1 MLVLVSL
8 RQARQRQKGEGTEA
22 DHQVHENNIRPVSH
36 YATTPRR
43 LRFFMFN
50 LRTRLEARAV
60 FVRDT
65 TWATRSR
72 AKWSAVRYVLAVIIV
87 LSSFFVGVCV
97 WVRRL
102 GIGTAPM

>member
-8 RQARQRQKGEGTEA
+8 WQARQGQEGEGTEA

-36 YATTPRR
+36 ATTPRR

-65 TWATRSR
+65 
-72 AKWSAVRYVLAVIIV
+72 
-87 LSSFFVGVCV
+87 
-97 WVRRL
+97 
-102 GIGTAPM
+102 P